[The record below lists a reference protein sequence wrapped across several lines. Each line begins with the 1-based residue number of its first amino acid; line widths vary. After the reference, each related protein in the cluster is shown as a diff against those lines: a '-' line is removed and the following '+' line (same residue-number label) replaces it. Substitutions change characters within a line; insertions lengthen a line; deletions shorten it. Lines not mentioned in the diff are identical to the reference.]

1 MKPVSEKNN
10 FLYLTVGVVLL
21 LFVGAVADQFSGPV
35 SRQLVQAF
43 SVINIVMGIYGF
55 RSTQSWFHSGMGIA
69 LLVISAV
76 TIGVILELLQLYY
89 LHLLLL
95 FCFYLWAIW
104 LAAKQVL
111 IAGVVDANRIV
122 GAICIYL
129 LTGLI
134 WALMYM
140 FLAQAIPGAFN
151 GLEQE
156 IWHKNF
162 SVISYFSF
170 VTLTTLGYGD
180 ISPVA
185 PVARFLVSMQAV
197 VGVFYMAILV
207 ASLIGVGIA
216 ESNNKRRNVDCNNND
231 D

>member
-10 FLYLTVGVVLL
+10 FVYLTVGIVLL
-21 LFVGAVADQFSGPV
+21 LFVGAMVDQFPGAPG
-35 SRQLVQAF
+35 QHLVQAF
-43 SVINIVMGIYGF
+43 SVINIGIGLFGF
-55 RSTQSWFHSGMGIA
+55 KSSRLWFLSGAGLVVSVLVVVVVGI
-69 LLVISAV
+69 
-76 TIGVILELLQLYY
+76 TLELLELYY

-104 LAAKQVL
+104 LAMKQVL
-111 IAGVVDANRIV
+111 FSGTIDTNKIV

-129 LTGLI
+129 LMGLI
-134 WALMYM
+134 WAMMYL

-151 GLEQE
+151 GIEQVV
-156 IWHKNF
+156 WYHNF
-162 SVISYFSF
+162 ADVAYYSF

-185 PVARFLVSMQAV
+185 PVARFLVYMEAV

-207 ASLIGVGIA
+207 ASLIGVSIN
-216 ESNNKRRNVDCNNND
+216 ESQKGH
-231 D
+231 